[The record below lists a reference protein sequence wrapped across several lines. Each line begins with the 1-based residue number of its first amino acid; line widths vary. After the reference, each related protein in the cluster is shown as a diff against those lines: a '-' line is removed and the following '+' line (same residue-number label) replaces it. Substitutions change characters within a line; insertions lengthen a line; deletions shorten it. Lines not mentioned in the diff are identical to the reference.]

1 MGDETLDDEGVING
15 LQKELQFIQAKDGA
29 FTEAEIKRI
38 AQLEEM
44 LRAEPDLRRL
54 LAHLEARQ
62 EKEWAELFQ
71 EQRVAPRPDFGDEVK
86 NLQDQQSAERERY
99 VREYHDAQRLR
110 DEHREREEERR
121 RCRDQGLEDR
131 PGRGR

>member
-15 LQKELQFIQAKDGA
+15 LYKELQFIQARDGA
-29 FTEAEIKRI
+29 FTEVEIKRI

-62 EKEWAELFQ
+62 EKERAELFHQ
-71 EQRVAPRPDFGDEVK
+71 QRVAPRPEFGDEVK
-86 NLQDQQSAERERY
+86 TLQDRQSAERERY

-110 DEHREREEERR
+110 EEYREREEERKR
-121 RCRDQGLEDR
+121 LRDQGLEDR